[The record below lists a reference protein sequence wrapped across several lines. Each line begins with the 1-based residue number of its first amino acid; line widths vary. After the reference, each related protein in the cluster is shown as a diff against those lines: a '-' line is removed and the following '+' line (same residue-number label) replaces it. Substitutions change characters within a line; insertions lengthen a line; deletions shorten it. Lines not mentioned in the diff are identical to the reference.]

1 MLDIFIIIVAVWAVF
16 SGWRN
21 GLFKEIAT
29 GMGYLFGL
37 LIAATC
43 YSAFGEYLA
52 VKGTQVNMMTSIIAF
67 FILWIVAPIALG
79 LAANLVTKVLDHAH
93 LGGIN
98 RLAGSAVSL
107 LKFTVL
113 LSCVLSVMSALGI
126 LNERRTRDSVL
137 YEPIKSMLS
146 SVIDWAID
154 DDVRPMEQVDGPATT
169 TAGDTTWIEIPKH

>member
-21 GLFKEIAT
+21 GLFKELAA
-29 GMGYLFGL
+29 GVGYLAGL
-37 LIAATC
+37 LIAASC

-52 VKGTQVNMMTSIIAF
+52 VNGTQTNMVTSIIAF

-79 LAANLVTKVLDHAH
+79 LAANILTKVLDRAH
-93 LGGIN
+93 LGSIN
-98 RLAGSAVSL
+98 RLAGSGVSL
-107 LKFTVL
+107 LKFTIL

-126 LNERRTRDSVL
+126 LNEQRTRDSVL
-137 YEPIKSMLS
+137 YEPVKNMLS
-146 SVIDWAID
+146 SAIDWAID

-169 TAGDTTWIEIPKH
+169 AGDTTWIEIPKH